1 MDSLVSTE
9 WLAGELGARDLK
21 VLDASWH
28 LPSTKREAA
37 AEFEAGHIPGARFL
51 DLAQLADRTS
61 PLPNTLPTDAQFAER
76 TAALGVSSSD
86 RVVLY
91 DDSSAKT
98 AARAA
103 EGMR

>member
-28 LPSTKREAA
+28 LPSTGRNAV
-37 AEFEAGHIPGARFL
+37 AEFDAGHIPGARLL

-61 PLPNTLPTDAQFAER
+61 PLPNTLPTAAQFAER
-76 TAALGVSSSD
+76 VGRVFGQG
-86 RVVLY
+86 VVLHGGLAV
-91 DDSSAKT
+91 SRLS
-98 AARAA
+98 
-103 EGMR
+103 